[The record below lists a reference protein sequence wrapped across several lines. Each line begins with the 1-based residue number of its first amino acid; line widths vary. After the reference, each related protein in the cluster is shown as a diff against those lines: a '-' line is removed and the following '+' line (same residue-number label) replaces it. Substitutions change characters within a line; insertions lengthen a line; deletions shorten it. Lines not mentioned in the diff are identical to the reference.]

1 MLLLDRPIASEIT
14 FLKQKLYTA
23 AARWAVVWLGLSTTL
38 VHTELSQQLLDG
50 LL

>member
-23 AARWAVVWLGLSTTL
+23 ARWAVVLLGLSTTL